1 MLDGV
6 AAAVTGVDVVV
17 EILRGVDL
25 FLCWLDPN
33 RGIAGDFAVFIDG
46 GGVGQHPVEAAVFAA
61 IFNQSQPGLARMQG
75 VPQVLKGGGRHVG
88 VADQVVS
95 LADELFAGVSADFNK
110 GRVGV
115 GEPAFFIGFGDQVLV
130 GADFGFDVVYG

>member
-1 MLDGV
+1 
-6 AAAVTGVDVVV
+6 
-17 EILRGVDL
+17 
-25 FLCWLDPN
+25 
-33 RGIAGDFAVFIDG
+33 
-46 GGVGQHPVEAAVFAA
+46 
-61 IFNQSQPGLARMQG
+61 MQG

-130 GADFGFDVVYG
+130 GADFGFDRSEEHTSELQSLMRISYAVFCLTKKNIQSAKSDNH